1 MKFVNQAK
9 DCIHDN
15 RYKIAIGAL
24 IGVSLIACREVY
36 YLGKIVGANKG
47 FDSAIGAICDIN
59 PKLALQIAEEAIEQ
73 GKQLVTCKL

>member
-24 IGVSLIACREVY
+24 IGISLVACKEVY
-36 YLGKIVGANKG
+36 SLGKLVGANKG
-47 FDSAIGAICDIN
+47 FDSAIGTICDIN
-59 PKLALQIAEEAIEQ
+59 PELAVQIAEEAIKQ
-73 GKQLVTCKL
+73 GKQVVTCKL

>member
-1 MKFVNQAK
+1 MKFVERAK
-9 DCIHDN
+9 DYIHDN

-24 IGVSLIACREVY
+24 IGVSIITCKEAY
-36 YLGKIVGANKG
+36 SLGKLVGANKG

-59 PKLALQIAEEAIEQ
+59 PELAVQIAEEAIKQ